1 MAQTDRSKLGMMT
14 LGDVMNYLEKE
25 MNTSISEAVAG
36 VLPELPESDGTYTLQ
51 VVIDDGAATYSW
63 ESAGE

>member
-1 MAQTDRSKLGMMT
+1 MAQTDRKKLGLMT

-25 MNTSISEAVAG
+25 MSASISTAVAG

-51 VVIDDGAATYSW
+51 VVIDDGEPTYSW
-63 ESAGE
+63 EAVEA

>member
-1 MAQTDRSKLGMMT
+1 MMT

-25 MNTSISEAVAG
+25 MSTSISEAVAG
-36 VLPELPESDGTYTLQ
+36 VFPELPESDGTYTLQ
-51 VVIDDGAATYSW
+51 VVIDDGKATYSW